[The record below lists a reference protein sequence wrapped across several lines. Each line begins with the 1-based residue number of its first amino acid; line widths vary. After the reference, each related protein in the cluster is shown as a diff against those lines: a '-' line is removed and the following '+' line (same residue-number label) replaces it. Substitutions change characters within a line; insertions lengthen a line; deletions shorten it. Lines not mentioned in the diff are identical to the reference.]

1 MFSYQEGQKCN
12 FVITVGGTPSQPDA
26 IFTMRELLLE
36 KTLRD
41 VFFRMAHEGISSKDE
56 DMAYLAYDLYENL
69 ETLRDESNWI
79 KIQKHCQKSK
89 ITFRR
94 YLYRKKQEITE

>member
-1 MFSYQEGQKCN
+1 MSL
-12 FVITVGGTPSQPDA
+12 P

-41 VFFRMAHEGISSKDE
+41 VFFRMAHKGISSNDK

-69 ETLRDESNWI
+69 KTLRDDSNWI
-79 KIQKHCQKSK
+79 KIQETLPEIKNYLSK
-89 ITFRR
+89 IPIEEETRNDRMSDFNVETNFSE
-94 YLYRKKQEITE
+94 LKSDEKNK